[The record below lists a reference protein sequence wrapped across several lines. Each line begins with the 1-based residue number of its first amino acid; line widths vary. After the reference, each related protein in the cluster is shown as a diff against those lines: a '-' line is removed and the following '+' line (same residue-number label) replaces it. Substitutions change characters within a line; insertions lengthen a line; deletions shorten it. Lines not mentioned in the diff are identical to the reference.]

1 MEVHRISVLFMNVWY
16 NNISKGGCMKSS
28 KLVELLKKGNFVVPL
43 SLFQLRD
50 KFELCFE
57 EFIFLIYLTNLGS
70 QITFDPNRF
79 SNDLNCTLEQVLS
92 YIDIL
97 SEKHYISLEVI
108 KNDKNV
114 MEEYIILDLFYEK
127 LTNLWIADMNQER
140 LMDEDNSNIFETI
153 EKEFARPLTPM
164 EYEVISAWLEDG
176 TREDLILEALKEAV
190 YSGVCNL
197 RYIDK
202 IIYEWG
208 KKGIKTPQDVVNN
221 RLKFKEKQEKKEKL
235 ELFEYDWF
243 EDGEEES

>member
-1 MEVHRISVLFMNVWY
+1 
-16 NNISKGGCMKSS
+16 MKSS

-50 KFELCFE
+50 KFDLPFE

-70 QITFDPNRF
+70 QFTFDPNRLA
-79 SNDLNCTLEQVLS
+79 NDLNLTLEEVLS
-92 YIDIL
+92 YIDEL
-97 SEKHYISLEVI
+97 SEKHFISLEVI

-114 MEEYIILDLFYEK
+114 MEEYIMLDLFYEK
-127 LTNLWIADMNQER
+127 LTNMLIADINQEK
-140 LMDEDNSNIFETI
+140 MFEEKNSNIFEMI
-153 EKEFARPLTPM
+153 EKEFARPLTSI
-164 EYEVISAWLEDG
+164 EYEIISAWLEDG
-176 TREDLILEALKEAV
+176 TKEELIVEALKEAV

-208 KKGIKTPQDVVNN
+208 KKGIKTAQDVANN

-243 EDGEEES
+243 EDGEDEEN

>member
-1 MEVHRISVLFMNVWY
+1 MEVT
-16 NNISKGGCMKSS
+16 MKSS

-50 KFELCFE
+50 KFDLSLE
-57 EFIFLIYLTNLGS
+57 EFIFLIYLTNLGT
-70 QITFDPNRF
+70 QFTFDPNRLAG
-79 SNDLNCTLEQVLS
+79 DLNITLS
-92 YIDIL
+92 MIDTL
-97 SEKHYISLEVI
+97 TEKHYISLEVI

-114 MEEYIILDLFYEK
+114 MEEYIVLDLFYEK
-127 LTNLWIADMNQER
+127 LTNLLIADINQEKK
-140 LMDEDNSNIFETI
+140 EEEKNSNIFETV
-153 EKEFARPLTPM
+153 EKEFARPLTSI
-164 EYEVISAWLEDG
+164 EYEIINAWLEDG
-176 TREDLILEALKEAV
+176 TKEELILEALKEAV

-208 KKGIKTPQDVVNN
+208 KKGIKTKEDVEKN

-243 EDGEEES
+243 EDGEDEEN

>member
-1 MEVHRISVLFMNVWY
+1 
-16 NNISKGGCMKSS
+16 MKTS

-43 SLFQLRD
+43 SLFQLKD
-50 KFELCFE
+50 KFDISFE

-70 QITFDPNRF
+70 QFTFDPNRLA
-79 SNDLNCTLEQVLS
+79 NDLNLTLEEVLC
-92 YIDIL
+92 YIDEL

-114 MEEYIILDLFYEK
+114 MEEYIVLDLFYEK
-127 LTNLWIADMNQER
+127 LTNMLIADINQEKQ
-140 LMDEDNSNIFETI
+140 EEEKNSNVFEMI
-153 EKEFARPLTPM
+153 EKEFARPLTSI
-164 EYEVISAWLEDG
+164 EYEIISAWLEDG
-176 TREDLILEALKEAV
+176 TTEEIIIEALKEAV

-208 KKGIKTPQDVVNN
+208 KKGIKTAQDVVDN

-243 EDGEEES
+243 EDGEDEES